1 MLEARDVSVR
11 LGSVTILT
19 EVSLTVR
26 PGELVALLGPNG
38 AGKSTLMRTLSGTDL
53 TPDSGSVTMDSEPV
67 GEQSPVSLAQRRA
80 LVSQEQHLQ
89 AAFPAFDVVL
99 MGRAPHVVGR
109 EQPKDFAIAEAALAH
124 MKMGALAERPYTVLS
139 GGEKQRISLARA
151 AAQIWEPPPSG
162 HRYLLLDEPTNNL
175 DLAHQHSALRRART
189 WAREGVGVIT
199 VLHDLNLAAQYADRL
214 VVLHRGKVVADGS
227 PRTVLTQ
234 HLMRSVFRTEARI
247 ENHPCLDC
255 PLVVAFEALD
265 EQEEDDGRYND
276 DHGESGRAVAHAE
289 TAGERSHSGCR

>member
-1 MLEARDVSVR
+1 MLEAREVSVR
-11 LGSVTILT
+11 IGSVTILT
-19 EVSLTVR
+19 GVSLTVR
-26 PGELVALLGPNG
+26 PGEVVALLGPNG
-38 AGKSTLMRTLSGTDL
+38 AGKTTLMRTLSGTDL
-53 TPDSGSVTMDSEPV
+53 TPDSGTVRMDGRLVSE
-67 GEQSPVSLAQRRA
+67 QTPVSLAQRRA
-80 LVSQEQHLQ
+80 LVSQELHLQ

-99 MGRAPHVVGR
+99 MGRTPHVLGH
-109 EQPKDFAIAEAALAH
+109 EQPKDFAIAEASIDRMKMSALAD
-124 MKMGALAERPYTVLS
+124 RPYTVLS

-151 AAQIWEPPPSG
+151 AAQIWENLPSG

-189 WAREGVGVIT
+189 WAREGVGVVT

-214 VVLHRGKVVADGS
+214 VVLHCGRVVAEGS
-227 PRTVLTQ
+227 PRTVLTP

-265 EQEEDDGRYND
+265 EQEEDDGRHND
-276 DHGESGRAVAHAE
+276 DGESGRAVARARA
-289 TAGERSHSGCR
+289 AGEPSHSRCR